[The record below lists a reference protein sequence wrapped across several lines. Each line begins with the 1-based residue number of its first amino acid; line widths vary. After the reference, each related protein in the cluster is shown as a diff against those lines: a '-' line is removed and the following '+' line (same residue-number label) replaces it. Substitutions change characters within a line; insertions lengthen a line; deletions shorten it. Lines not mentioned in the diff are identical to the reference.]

1 MRISDWSSDVCSSY
15 LNRAVVTAQRVVR
28 FVNNRGKAIRFSN
41 GRFQIVR
48 NDDAWHAAKVREHAH
63 MRAYPVLRTLG
74 PRRLAVGIVGTTQH
88 ADKDLRRSEERR
100 VGNGC
105 VSTGRS
111 GGAPYL

>member
-48 NDDAWHAAKVREHAH
+48 NDDAWHGAKVREHAH
-63 MRAYPVLRTLG
+63 KRDYPVLRTLG
-74 PRRLAVGIVGTTQH
+74 PRR
-88 ADKDLRRSEERR
+88 SEERR
-100 VGNGC
+100 VGKES
-105 VSTGRS
+105 VSRGRYRWS
-111 GGAPYL
+111 QYN